1 MPKRL
6 FDSLRTELGTDSVE
20 AYHSRR
26 KGGASMADNTAIST
40 VYNHFL
46 TTYAPQGTNSKY
58 DTHKKSE
65 LRGLYNS
72 IVKMNKEAPLF
83 LLDNSPA
90 TQEFAVGLKESARSL
105 KNVISSLSMDD
116 SDNMLDQK
124 AVASSNEDIV
134 EASYIGGADID
145 PDSIPNLEIS
155 VHQLAGQQENRG
167 KFLEPDAM
175 DLEPGTYSF
184 DIHSRDM
191 DYEFQFNIGEN
202 DTNKLIEEKLSRL
215 ITRSNIGVSAEVL
228 TDDDGKVALSIK
240 SDDTGVRGKGDTN
253 FDISDNNTHKT
264 AGTVEYFGIG
274 TVSEYPKNALFNLNG
289 EDRSTFSNHFSIER
303 MYDITLKGISDEGS
317 SVSIGLKTDVESVTE
332 NINNLVSGY
341 NSFID
346 NINSYSEAQ
355 PYSKKLLHEMNKVAN
370 LYASELESIGLS
382 FTEDGTIDVDDNL
395 LAQTAREDDAMDR
408 FSSIKKFTE
417 GILKRANQV
426 ALDPMEYTQ
435 KTVVAYKNPG
445 HGFATPYITSNY
457 SGMMF
462 SSYC

>member
-1 MPKRL
+1 
-6 FDSLRTELGTDSVE
+6 
-20 AYHSRR
+20 
-26 KGGASMADNTAIST
+26 MADNTAIST

-83 LLDNSPA
+83 LLDTSPA

-124 AVASSNEDIV
+124 AVASSDPVTV
-134 EASYIGGADID
+134 EASFIGGADMD
-145 PDSIPNLEIS
+145 PDSIPSIEIS
-155 VHQLAGQQENRG
+155 VEELAGAQENRG
-167 KFLEPDAM
+167 KFLDPDSM
-175 DLEPGTYSF
+175 GLDPGTYSF

-202 DTNKLIEEKLSRL
+202 DTNKIIEEKLARL
-215 ITRSNIGVSAEVL
+215 ITRSNIGVNASVL
-228 TDDDGKVALSIK
+228 TDDDGRVALSIK
-240 SDDTGVRGKGDTN
+240 SDETGVRGKSDTN

-274 TVSEYPKNALFNLNG
+274 DVTVYPKNSRFTLNG
-289 EDRSTFSNHFSIER
+289 EERSTFSNHFSIEKI
-303 MYDITLKGISDEGS
+303 YDINLKGISPEGEA
-317 SVSIGLKTDVESVTE
+317 VSIGLKTDVESVTE
-332 NINNLVSGY
+332 NINNLVNGY
-341 NSFID
+341 NSFIN
-346 NINSYSEAQ
+346 NINSYSESQ
-355 PYSKKLLHEMNKVAN
+355 PYSRKLVNEMNKVAG
-370 LYASELESIGLS
+370 LYSSELESIGLKFS
-382 FTEDGTIDVDDNL
+382 ESGTISVDNNL
-395 LAQTAREDDAMDR
+395 LTQTAREDDAMNR
-408 FSSIKKFTE
+408 FSSIRKFTE
-417 GILKRANQV
+417 SVLGRANKV

-445 HGFATPYITSNY
+445 HGFATPYVTSNY

>member
-1 MPKRL
+1 
-6 FDSLRTELGTDSVE
+6 
-20 AYHSRR
+20 
-26 KGGASMADNTAIST
+26 MADNTAIST

-83 LLDNSPA
+83 LLDTSPA

-124 AVASSNEDIV
+124 AVASSDPDTV
-134 EASYIGGADID
+134 EASFIGGADID
-145 PDSIPNLEIS
+145 PDSIPSLEIS
-155 VHQLAGQQENRG
+155 VEELAGVQENRG
-167 KFLEPDAM
+167 KFLDPDTM
-175 DLEPGTYSF
+175 GLEPGTYSF

-191 DYEFQFNIGEN
+191 DYEFQFNIGED
-202 DTNKLIEEKLSRL
+202 DTNRIIEEKLARL
-215 ITRSNIGVSAEVL
+215 ITRSNIGVNASVL
-228 TDDDGKVALSIK
+228 EDDNGRIALSIK
-240 SDDTGVRGKGDTN
+240 SDETGVRGRGDTN
-253 FDISDNNTHKT
+253 FDISDDNTHKT
-264 AGTVEYFGIG
+264 AGTVDYFGIG
-274 TVSEYPKNALFNLNG
+274 DVTEYPRNSRFVLNG
-289 EDRSTFSNHFSIER
+289 EERSTFSNHFSIEKI
-303 MYDITLKGISDEGS
+303 YDINLKGISPEGET
-317 SVSIGLKTDVESVTE
+317 VSIGLKTDVESVTE
-332 NINNLVSGY
+332 NINNLVNGY

-346 NINSYSEAQ
+346 NINSYSQSQ
-355 PYSKKLLHEMNKVAN
+355 PYSRKLVNEMNKVAG
-370 LYASELESIGLS
+370 LYSSELESIGLKFS
-382 FTEDGTIDVDDNL
+382 DNGTISVDNNL
-395 LAQTAREDDAMDR
+395 LTQTAREDDAMER
-408 FSSIKKFTE
+408 FGAIRKFTE
-417 GILKRANQV
+417 SVLGRANKV

-445 HGFATPYITSNY
+445 HGFATPYVTSNY

>member
-1 MPKRL
+1 
-6 FDSLRTELGTDSVE
+6 
-20 AYHSRR
+20 
-26 KGGASMADNTAIST
+26 MADNTAIST

-46 TTYAPQGTNSKY
+46 TTYAPKGTNSKY

-72 IVKMNKEAPLF
+72 IVKLNKDTPLF
-83 LLDNSPA
+83 LLDHSPA
-90 TQEFAVGLKESARSL
+90 TTEFAVGLKENARSL

-124 AVASSNEDIV
+124 AVASSNEDLV
-134 EASYIGGADID
+134 EASYIGNADVD

-155 VHQLAGQQENRG
+155 VKQLAGFQENRG
-167 KFLEPDAM
+167 KFLEPDTM
-175 DLEPGTYSF
+175 DLAPGTYSF

-202 DTNKLIEEKLSRL
+202 DTNKIIEEKLARL
-215 ITRSNIGVSAEVL
+215 ITRSNIGVNAEVL
-228 TDDDGKVALSIK
+228 TDDTGKVALTIR
-240 SDDTGVRGKGDTN
+240 SDETGVRGKGDTS

-274 TVSEYPKNALFNLNG
+274 DVTEYPRNSLFTLNG
-289 EDRSTFSNHFSIER
+289 DERSTFSNHFSIEK
-303 MYDITLKGISDEGS
+303 MYDITLKGVSEEGT

-332 NINNLVSGY
+332 NINNLVDGY
-341 NSFID
+341 NTFIS
-346 NINSYSEAQ
+346 NINSYSESQ
-355 PYSKKLLHEMNKVAN
+355 PYSKKLIGEMNKIAA
-370 LYASELESIGLS
+370 LYSSELESIGLS
-382 FTEDGTIDVDDNL
+382 FSEDGTIRVDNNL
-395 LAQTAREDDAMDR
+395 LTQTAREDDAMEQ
-408 FSSIKKFTE
+408 FAPIQKFTE
-417 GILKRANQV
+417 NVLNRANKV

-445 HGFATPYITSNY
+445 HGFATPYVTSNY

>member
-1 MPKRL
+1 
-6 FDSLRTELGTDSVE
+6 
-20 AYHSRR
+20 
-26 KGGASMADNTAIST
+26 MADNTAIST

-72 IVKMNKEAPLF
+72 IIKMNKDAPLF
-83 LLDNSPA
+83 LLDTSPA

-124 AVASSNEDIV
+124 AVASSDESVIS
-134 EASYIGGADID
+134 ASFIGTGDID
-145 PDSIPNLEIS
+145 PDSFPTLDIS
-155 VHQLAGQQENRG
+155 VEQLAQNQENRG

-175 DLEPGTYSF
+175 GLEPGTYSF

-202 DTNKLIEEKLSRL
+202 DTNKIIEEKLARL
-215 ITRSNIGVSAEVL
+215 ITRSNIGVSASVL
-228 TDDDGKVALSIK
+228 TDDDGRVALSIT
-240 SDDTGVRGKGDTN
+240 SDETGVRGRNGTN
-253 FDISDNNTHKT
+253 FEISDNNTHKT

-274 TVSEYPKNALFNLNG
+274 DVTEYPANSLFTLNG
-289 EDRSTFSNHFSIER
+289 EQRSTFSNHFSIEK
-303 MYDITLKGISDEGS
+303 MYEINLNGVSEEGT

-332 NINNLVSGY
+332 NINDLVNGY

-346 NINSYSEAQ
+346 NVNSYSESQ
-355 PYSKKLLHEMNKVAN
+355 PYSKKLVNEMNKIAG
-370 LYASELESIGLS
+370 LYADELESIGLT
-382 FTEDGTIDVDDNL
+382 FGKDGRISVDNNL

-408 FSSIKKFTE
+408 FASIKKFT
-417 GILKRANQV
+417 GNVLKRANQV

-445 HGFATPYITSNY
+445 HGFAAPYVTSNY

>member
-1 MPKRL
+1 
-6 FDSLRTELGTDSVE
+6 
-20 AYHSRR
+20 
-26 KGGASMADNTAIST
+26 MADNTAIST

-83 LLDNSPA
+83 LLDTSPA

-124 AVASSNEDIV
+124 AVASSDPDTV
-134 EASYIGGADID
+134 EASFIGGADMD
-145 PDSIPNLEIS
+145 PDSIPSIEIS
-155 VHQLAGQQENRG
+155 VEELAGAQENRG
-167 KFLEPDAM
+167 KFLDPDSM
-175 DLEPGTYSF
+175 GLDPGTYSF

-202 DTNKLIEEKLSRL
+202 DTNKIIEEKLARL
-215 ITRSNIGVSAEVL
+215 ITRSNIGVNASVL
-228 TDDDGKVALSIK
+228 TDDDGRVALSIK
-240 SDDTGVRGKGDTN
+240 SDETGVRGKSATN
-253 FDISDNNTHKT
+253 FDVSDNNTHKT

-274 TVSEYPKNALFNLNG
+274 DVTVYPKNSRFTLNG
-289 EDRSTFSNHFSIER
+289 EERSTFSNHFSIEKI
-303 MYDITLKGISDEGS
+303 YDINLKGISPEGEA
-317 SVSIGLKTDVESVTE
+317 VSIGLKTDVESVTE
-332 NINNLVSGY
+332 NINNLVNGY
-341 NSFID
+341 NSFIN
-346 NINSYSEAQ
+346 NINSYSESQ
-355 PYSKKLLHEMNKVAN
+355 PYSRKLVNEMNKVAG
-370 LYASELESIGLS
+370 LYSSELESIGLKFS
-382 FTEDGTIDVDDNL
+382 ESGTISVDNNL
-395 LAQTAREDDAMDR
+395 LTQTAREDDAMDR
-408 FSSIKKFTE
+408 FSSIRKFTE
-417 GILKRANQV
+417 SVLGRANKV

-445 HGFATPYITSNY
+445 HGFATPYVTSNY

>member
-1 MPKRL
+1 
-6 FDSLRTELGTDSVE
+6 
-20 AYHSRR
+20 
-26 KGGASMADNTAIST
+26 MADNTAIST

-83 LLDNSPA
+83 LLDTSPA
-90 TQEFAVGLKESARSL
+90 TQEFAVGLKENARSL

-124 AVASSNEDIV
+124 AVASSDEDVIS
-134 EASYIGGADID
+134 ASFIGSGNID
-145 PDSIPNLEIS
+145 PDSFPTLEIS
-155 VHQLAGQQENRG
+155 VEELAGAQENRG
-167 KFLEPDAM
+167 KFLEPDTM
-175 DLEPGTYSF
+175 DLAPGTYSF

-202 DTNKLIEEKLSRL
+202 DTNKIIEEKLARL

-228 TDDDGKVALSIK
+228 TDDSGKVALSIR
-240 SDDTGVRGKGDTN
+240 SDETGVRGSNGVTN

-274 TVSEYPKNALFNLNG
+274 DVSEYPKNSQFTLNG
-289 EDRSTFSNHFSIER
+289 EQRSTFSNHFSIEK
-303 MYDITLKGISDEGS
+303 MYEINLNGISKEGT

-332 NINNLVSGY
+332 NINNLVGAY

-346 NINSYSEAQ
+346 NVNSYAESQ
-355 PYSKKLLHEMNKVAN
+355 PYSRKLVNEMNKVAG

-382 FTEDGTIDVDDNL
+382 FTEEGTINVDNNL
-395 LAQTAREDDAMDR
+395 LTQTAREDDAMGR
-408 FSSIKKFTE
+408 FATIKKFTE
-417 GILKRANQV
+417 NVLKRANHV

-445 HGFATPYITSNY
+445 HGFATPYVTSNY

>member
-1 MPKRL
+1 
-6 FDSLRTELGTDSVE
+6 
-20 AYHSRR
+20 
-26 KGGASMADNTAIST
+26 MADNTAIST

-83 LLDNSPA
+83 LLDTSPA

-124 AVASSNEDIV
+124 AVASSDENIV
-134 EASYIGGADID
+134 EASFIGGADMD
-145 PDSIPNLEIS
+145 PDSIPPLEIS
-155 VHQLAGQQENRG
+155 VEELAGRQENRG
-167 KFLEPDAM
+167 KFLDPDSM
-175 DLEPGTYSF
+175 DLAPGTYSF

-202 DTNKLIEEKLSRL
+202 DTNKIIEEKLARL
-215 ITRSNIGVSAEVL
+215 ITRSNIGVSASVL
-228 TDDDGKVALSIK
+228 TDDNGRVALSIV
-240 SDDTGVRGKGDTN
+240 SDETGIRGKGDTD
-253 FDISDNNTHKT
+253 FDVSDNNTHKT

-274 TVSEYPKNALFNLNG
+274 DVTVYPRNSRFTLNG
-289 EDRSTFSNHFSIER
+289 EERSTFSNHFSIEKI
-303 MYDITLKGISDEGS
+303 YDINLKGISPEGET
-317 SVSIGLKTDVESVTE
+317 VSIGLKTDVESVTE
-332 NINNLVSGY
+332 NINNLVNGY
-341 NSFID
+341 NSFIN
-346 NINSYSEAQ
+346 NINSYSESQ
-355 PYSKKLLHEMNKVAN
+355 PYSKKLVNEMNKVAA
-370 LYASELESIGLS
+370 LYSSELESIGLS
-382 FTEDGTIDVDDNL
+382 FSENGTISVDNNL
-395 LAQTAREDDAMDR
+395 LTQTAREDDAMER
-408 FSSIKKFTE
+408 FGSIRKFAE
-417 GILKRANQV
+417 SILGRANKV
-426 ALDPMEYTQ
+426 SLDPMEYTQ

-445 HGFATPYITSNY
+445 HGFATPDVTSNY

>member
-1 MPKRL
+1 
-6 FDSLRTELGTDSVE
+6 
-20 AYHSRR
+20 
-26 KGGASMADNTAIST
+26 MADNTAIST

-83 LLDNSPA
+83 LLDTSPA

-124 AVASSNEDIV
+124 AVASSDPDTV
-134 EASYIGGADID
+134 EASFIGGADMD
-145 PDSIPNLEIS
+145 PDSIPSIEIS
-155 VHQLAGQQENRG
+155 VEELAGAQENRG
-167 KFLEPDAM
+167 KFLDPDSM
-175 DLEPGTYSF
+175 GLDPGTYSF

-202 DTNKLIEEKLSRL
+202 DTNKIIEEKLARL
-215 ITRSNIGVSAEVL
+215 ITRSNIGVNASVL
-228 TDDDGKVALSIK
+228 TDDDGRVALSIK
-240 SDDTGVRGKGDTN
+240 SDETGVRGKSDTN

-274 TVSEYPKNALFNLNG
+274 DVTVYPKNSRFTLNG
-289 EDRSTFSNHFSIER
+289 EERSTFSNHFSIEKI
-303 MYDITLKGISDEGS
+303 YDINLKGISPEGEA
-317 SVSIGLKTDVESVTE
+317 VSIGLKTDVESVTE
-332 NINNLVSGY
+332 NINNLVNGY
-341 NSFID
+341 NSFIN
-346 NINSYSEAQ
+346 NINSYSESQ
-355 PYSKKLLHEMNKVAN
+355 PYSRKLVNEMNKVAG
-370 LYASELESIGLS
+370 LYSSELESIGLKFS
-382 FTEDGTIDVDDNL
+382 ESGTISVDNNL
-395 LAQTAREDDAMDR
+395 LTQTAREDDAMDR
-408 FSSIKKFTE
+408 FSSIRKFTE
-417 GILKRANQV
+417 SVLGRANKV

-445 HGFATPYITSNY
+445 HGFATPYVTSNY

>member
-1 MPKRL
+1 
-6 FDSLRTELGTDSVE
+6 
-20 AYHSRR
+20 
-26 KGGASMADNTAIST
+26 MADNTVIST

-46 TTYAPQGTNSKY
+46 TTYAPKGTNSKY

-72 IVKMNKEAPLF
+72 IVKLNKDTPLF
-83 LLDNSPA
+83 LLDHSPA
-90 TQEFAVGLKESARSL
+90 TTEFAVGLKENARSL

-124 AVASSNEDIV
+124 AVASSDEYIV
-134 EASYIGGADID
+134 EASYIGSADLD

-155 VHQLAGQQENRG
+155 VEQLASFQENRG
-167 KFLEPDAM
+167 KFLEPDTM
-175 DLEPGTYSF
+175 DLAPGTYSF

-202 DTNKLIEEKLSRL
+202 DTNKIIEEKLARL
-215 ITRSNIGVSAEVL
+215 ITRSNIGVNAEVL
-228 TDDDGKVALSIK
+228 TDDSGKVALTIR
-240 SDDTGVRGKGDTN
+240 SDETGIRGKGDTN
-253 FDISDNNTHKT
+253 FDVSDNNTHKT

-274 TVSEYPKNALFNLNG
+274 NVTEYPRNSLFTLNG
-289 EDRSTFSNHFSIER
+289 EERSTFSNHFSIEK
-303 MYDITLKGISDEGS
+303 MYDINLKGVSKEGT

-332 NINNLVSGY
+332 NINNLVEGY
-341 NSFID
+341 NTFIS
-346 NINSYSEAQ
+346 NINSYSGSQ
-355 PYSKKLLHEMNKVAN
+355 PYSRKLIGEMNKIAG
-370 LYASELESIGLS
+370 LYSSELESIGLS
-382 FTEDGTIDVDDNL
+382 FAEDGTIKVDNNL
-395 LAQTAREDDAMDR
+395 LTQTAREDDAMEQ
-408 FSSIKKFTE
+408 FAPIKKFTE
-417 GILKRANQV
+417 GVLGRANKV

-445 HGFATPYITSNY
+445 HGFATPYVTSNY

>member
-1 MPKRL
+1 MPRRL
-6 FDSLRTELGTDSVE
+6 SDPYRQNSELIPWKP
-20 AYHSRR
+20 YHSRR
-26 KGGASMADNTAIST
+26 KGGAAMADNTAIST

-72 IVKMNKEAPLF
+72 IVKMNKDAPLF
-83 LLDNSPA
+83 LLDTSPA

-124 AVASSNEDIV
+124 AVASSDEDIV
-134 EASYIGGADID
+134 EASFIGGADMD
-145 PDSIPNLEIS
+145 PDSIPSLEIS
-155 VHQLAGQQENRG
+155 VRELATVQENRG
-167 KFLEPDAM
+167 KYLDPDEM
-175 DLEPGTYSF
+175 GLEPGTYSF

-191 DYEFQFNIGEN
+191 DYEFQFNIGAD
-202 DTNKLIEEKLSRL
+202 DTNRIIEEKLARL
-215 ITRSNIGVSAEVL
+215 ITRSNIGVNASVL
-228 TDDDGKVALSIK
+228 EDENGRVALSIK
-240 SDDTGVRGKGDTN
+240 SDETGIRGRGDTN
-253 FDISDNNTHKT
+253 FDVSDNNTHKT

-274 TVSEYPKNALFNLNG
+274 DVTEYPKNSSFVLNG
-289 EDRSTFSNHFSIER
+289 EERSTFSNHFSIEKI
-303 MYDITLKGISDEGS
+303 YDINLKGISSDDET
-317 SVSIGLKTDVESVTE
+317 VSIGLKTDVESVTE
-332 NINNLVSGY
+332 NINNLVNGY

-346 NINSYSEAQ
+346 NVNSYSQSQ
-355 PYSKKLLHEMNKVAN
+355 PYSRKLVNEMNKVAG
-370 LYASELESIGLS
+370 LYSSELESIGLKFS
-382 FTEDGTIDVDDNL
+382 DNGTISVDNNL
-395 LAQTAREDDAMDR
+395 LTQTAREDDAMER
-408 FSSIKKFTE
+408 FGAIRKFTE
-417 GILKRANQV
+417 SVLGRANKV

-445 HGFATPYITSNY
+445 HGYATPYVTSNY

>member
-1 MPKRL
+1 
-6 FDSLRTELGTDSVE
+6 
-20 AYHSRR
+20 
-26 KGGASMADNTAIST
+26 MADNTAIST

-83 LLDNSPA
+83 LLDTSPA

-124 AVASSNEDIV
+124 AVASSDPDTV
-134 EASYIGGADID
+134 EASFIGGADME
-145 PDSIPNLEIS
+145 PDSIPSIEIS
-155 VHQLAGQQENRG
+155 VEELAGAQENRG
-167 KFLEPDAM
+167 KFLDPDSM
-175 DLEPGTYSF
+175 GLDPGTYSF

-202 DTNKLIEEKLSRL
+202 DTNKIIEEKLARL
-215 ITRSNIGVSAEVL
+215 ITRSNIGVNASVL
-228 TDDDGKVALSIK
+228 TDDDGRVALSIK
-240 SDDTGVRGKGDTN
+240 SDETGVRGKSDTN

-274 TVSEYPKNALFNLNG
+274 DVTVYPKNSRFTLNG
-289 EDRSTFSNHFSIER
+289 EERSTFSNHFSIEKI
-303 MYDITLKGISDEGS
+303 YDINLKGISPEGEA
-317 SVSIGLKTDVESVTE
+317 VSIGLKTDVESVTE
-332 NINNLVSGY
+332 NINNLVNGY
-341 NSFID
+341 NSFIN
-346 NINSYSEAQ
+346 NINSYSESQ
-355 PYSKKLLHEMNKVAN
+355 PYSRKLVNEMNKVAG
-370 LYASELESIGLS
+370 LYSSELESIGLKFS
-382 FTEDGTIDVDDNL
+382 ESGTISVDNNL
-395 LAQTAREDDAMDR
+395 LTQTAREDDAMDR
-408 FSSIKKFTE
+408 FSSIRKFTE
-417 GILKRANQV
+417 SVLGRANKV

-445 HGFATPYITSNY
+445 HGFATPYVTSNY

>member
-1 MPKRL
+1 
-6 FDSLRTELGTDSVE
+6 
-20 AYHSRR
+20 
-26 KGGASMADNTAIST
+26 MADNTVIST

-46 TTYAPQGTNSKY
+46 TTYAPKGTNSKY

-72 IVKMNKEAPLF
+72 IVKLNKDTPLF

-90 TQEFAVGLKESARSL
+90 TTEFAVGLKENARSL

-124 AVASSNEDIV
+124 AVASSDEDTV
-134 EASYIGGADID
+134 EASYIGSADVD

-155 VHQLAGQQENRG
+155 VEQLASFQENRG
-167 KFLEPDAM
+167 KFLEPDTM
-175 DLEPGTYSF
+175 DLAPGTYSF

-202 DTNKLIEEKLSRL
+202 DTNKIIEEKLARL
-215 ITRSNIGVSAEVL
+215 ITRSNIGVNAEVL
-228 TDDDGKVALSIK
+228 TDDSGKVALTIR
-240 SDDTGVRGKGDTN
+240 SDETGIRGKGDTN
-253 FDISDNNTHKT
+253 FDVSDNNTHKT

-274 TVSEYPKNALFNLNG
+274 NVTEYPRNSLFTLNG
-289 EDRSTFSNHFSIER
+289 EERSTFSNHFSIEK
-303 MYDITLKGISDEGS
+303 MYDINLKGVSKEGT

-332 NINNLVSGY
+332 NINNLVEGY
-341 NSFID
+341 NTFIS
-346 NINSYSEAQ
+346 NINSYSESQ
-355 PYSKKLLHEMNKVAN
+355 PYSRKLIGEMNKIAG
-370 LYASELESIGLS
+370 LYSSELESIGLS
-382 FTEDGTIDVDDNL
+382 FTEDGTIKVDNNL
-395 LAQTAREDDAMDR
+395 LTQTAREDDAMEQ
-408 FSSIKKFTE
+408 FAPIKKFTE
-417 GILKRANQV
+417 GVLGRANKV

-445 HGFATPYITSNY
+445 HGFATPYVTSNY